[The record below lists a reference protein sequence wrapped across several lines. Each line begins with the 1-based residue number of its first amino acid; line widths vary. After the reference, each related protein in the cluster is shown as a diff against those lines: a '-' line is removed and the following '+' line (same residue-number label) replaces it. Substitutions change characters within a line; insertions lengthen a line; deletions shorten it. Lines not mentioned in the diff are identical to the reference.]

1 MGDYKINIVNLNVTN
16 NYVEL
21 TAELE
26 GDKELYYPRISAC
39 FYGENDNRILPMDLK
54 SCNKNKAIAIGI
66 FDTPFL
72 FYNNRKSQN
81 VRVNFL
87 FSDGNGESII
97 VKPEKEL
104 IIPIKK
110 KNILSHFFSSSKRER
125 SKMIV
130 TAFKLYATSSVVF
143 VDDYYHFLSYLKK
156 KDDVKLIQLWH
167 ACGAFKTFGFSRLGR
182 DSYLRQS
189 SPNHRQYDY
198 VIVSSNEVIP
208 YYAEGF
214 GVSMDKVIA
223 LGSPRCDVLE
233 DENYKKR
240 FKKRFYKENPEFKG
254 KKILLF
260 APTFRG
266 GGMGNCFYPIEKF
279 EVDKIFDKIS
289 DDWVIA
295 VKMHPYLSERPT
307 CSAKYKDRLIDLTSK
322 YDVNDLLF
330 VSDLLITDYSS
341 VIFEASI
348 VNVPML
354 FFAFDLNE
362 YSRDRDFYC
371 NFASFVPGKIVLN
384 TDEMTDSINNEDY
397 NQELVKPFRQRYFGD
412 KTGEAT
418 KNVVEFTK
426 ELLDNNV

>member
-1 MGDYKINIVNLNVTN
+1 MYK
-16 NYVEL
+16 
-21 TAELE
+21 
-26 GDKELYYPRISAC
+26 
-39 FYGENDNRILPMDLK
+39 
-54 SCNKNKAIAIGI
+54 
-66 FDTPFL
+66 
-72 FYNNRKSQN
+72 
-81 VRVNFL
+81 
-87 FSDGNGESII
+87 
-97 VKPEKEL
+97 
-104 IIPIKK
+104 
-110 KNILSHFFSSSKRER
+110 
-125 SKMIV
+125 
-130 TAFKLYATSSVVF
+130 
-143 VDDYYHFLSYLKK
+143 
-156 KDDVKLIQLWH
+156 
-167 ACGAFKTFGFSRLGR
+167 
-182 DSYLRQS
+182 RQ
-189 SPNHRQYDY
+189 
-198 VIVSSNEVIP
+198 
-208 YYAEGF
+208 
-214 GVSMDKVIA
+214 
-223 LGSPRCDVLE
+223 
-233 DENYKKR
+233 
-240 FKKRFYKENPEFKG
+240 
-254 KKILLF
+254 
-260 APTFRG
+260 
-266 GGMGNCFYPIEKF
+266 
-279 EVDKIFDKIS
+279 FDKIS
-289 DDWVIA
+289 DDWIIA